1 MHKVLFVT
9 EQSKGLFQG
18 EVDVI
23 VLFYGPGGAGTVAK
37 TGQHNVKATT

>member
-9 EQSKGLFQG
+9 EQSKAVSQGGL
-18 EVDVI
+18 DAI
-23 VLFYGPGGAGTVAK
+23 VLFYGPGGPGTMAK